1 MDARSAPD
9 VSLAPESQLT
19 TILEGIGEAFY
30 AVDRDWRVVLFN
42 AQAAHHFGFG
52 PEVALGRGLW
62 DLLPGALDT
71 DLGRLFAKTMAA
83 RATIKSET
91 PSVVFP
97 GRWLA
102 YRLFPLGDG
111 MGVVF
116 RDVTALKNA
125 EEHRDLLLNELNHRV
140 KNTLAIVQAL
150 AAQTFRHSGVDRS
163 AQRTF
168 EARLLNLS
176 EVHNV
181 LTDQNW
187 DSAELHDVVR
197 AALGPHCAP
206 GRDPFTVEGPALRLR
221 PKSAVALSMTLHE
234 LCTNATKY
242 GALSV
247 DAGHVVV
254 NWRVAEGRFLLRWHE
269 HGGPLV
275 SPPTHQGFGS
285 RLIQRSLAAEFL
297 GQVQITFDRAGVV
310 CTIDAP
316 YEAVRDEHSA
326 A

>member
-9 VSLAPESQLT
+9 VSLAPESQLN
-19 TILEGIGEAFY
+19 TILEGIGEGFY
-30 AVDRDWRVVLFN
+30 AVDNDWRILLFN
-42 AQAAHHFGFG
+42 AQAAHHFGIE
-52 PEVALGRGLW
+52 PAAALGHRIW
-62 DLLPGALDT
+62 DLFPGSRDT
-71 DLGRLFAKTMAA
+71 DLGRLFEQVMAT
-83 RATIKSET
+83 REPVKSET
-91 PSVVFP
+91 ASVIFP

-102 YRLFPLGDG
+102 YRLFPLDDG
-111 MGVVF
+111 IGVVF
-116 RDVTALKNA
+116 RDISDRKTA

-206 GRDPFTVEGPALRLR
+206 GREPFTVEGPGLRLR

-254 NWRVAEGRFLLRWHE
+254 KWRVAGGRFLLRWHE
-269 HGGPLV
+269 HGGPPV

-297 GQVQITFDRAGVV
+297 GHVQITFDPTGVV

-316 YEAVRDEHSA
+316 YGSVRDEHSA

>member
-9 VSLAPESQLT
+9 VSLTAEDQLT
-19 TILEGIGEAFY
+19 TILEGIGEGFY
-30 AVDRDWRVVLFN
+30 AVDRDWRIVLFN
-42 AQAAHHFGFG
+42 GQAARHFGME
-52 PEVALGRGLW
+52 PSAALGRRIW
-62 DLLPGALDT
+62 DLFPGSLDT
-71 DLGRLFAKTMAA
+71 DLGRTFEKVMATRQA
-83 RATIKSET
+83 VRSET
-91 PSVVFP
+91 PSVIFP

-102 YRLFPLGDG
+102 YRLFPLDDG
-111 MGVVF
+111 IGVVF
-116 RDVTALKNA
+116 RDISDRKGA

-150 AAQTFRHSGVDRS
+150 AAQTFRHSGVDRG

-187 DSAELHDVVR
+187 DSAELHDIVR
-197 AALGPHCAP
+197 AALRPHCAP
-206 GRDPFTVEGPALRLR
+206 SREPFVVDGPPLRLR

-247 DAGHVVV
+247 DTGHVSV
-254 NWRVAEGRFLLRWHE
+254 NWDAADGRFLLRWQE
-269 HGGPLV
+269 YGGPPV

-297 GQVQITFDRAGVV
+297 GQVKITFDPPGVV
-310 CTIDAP
+310 CTINAP
-316 YEAVRDEHSA
+316 LDSVRDEHITA
-326 A
+326 